1 MTKDESFKE
10 ATEFV
15 KSRSTRHALE
25 RVLKAVQLHLP
36 PDGISERDA
45 MGMIIEAVDP
55 MPDDF
60 DSEKCIK
67 EVMDLFDIAI
77 QTAVLSEYAKSQNST
92 EWADIMSG
100 LFDSERK
107 AIEAKLRQ
115 LIQ

>member
-1 MTKDESFKE
+1 MTKDENIKKE
-10 ATEFV
+10 TEVV
-15 KSRSTRHALE
+15 KSRSTRHALA
-25 RVLKAVQLHLP
+25 RVLKAVQLHMP

-67 EVMDLFDIAI
+67 EVMNL
-77 QTAVLSEYAKSQNST
+77 V
-92 EWADIMSG
+92 ADYEQSSY
-100 LFDSERK
+100 DYEK
-107 AIEAKLRQ
+107 CYVPKTDKKEAWEAIEAKLRQ

>member
-1 MTKDESFKE
+1 MTKDEKIKE
-10 ATEFV
+10 EQEVV

-25 RVLKAVQLHLP
+25 RVLKSVQLHMP

-45 MGMIIEAVDP
+45 MGRIIEAVDP

-67 EVMDLFDIAI
+67 EVMELVYD
-77 QTAVLSEYAKSQNST
+77 
-92 EWADIMSG
+92 
-100 LFDSERK
+100 
-107 AIEAKLRQ
+107 AIESAKLYEYHSCQSQDDEAIKADAELGKETEAIESKLRE

>member
-1 MTKDESFKE
+1 MTKDENTKE
-10 ATEFV
+10 VPEVV
-15 KSRSTRHALE
+15 KSRSTRHALA

-36 PDGISERDA
+36 PDGISEREA

-67 EVMDLFDIAI
+67 EVMELVRLHGAAWF
-77 QTAVLSEYAKSQNST
+77 VSGKSQI
-92 EWADIMSG
+92 AKDG
-100 LFDSERK
+100 LYFETK
-107 AIEAKLRQ
+107 AQGHLLEIEAKLRQ

>member
-1 MTKDESFKE
+1 MTKDENTKE
-10 ATEFV
+10 VPEVV

-67 EVMDLFDIAI
+67 EVMELVESHGFECALRRAASTQGNYRLAKEFEDKAVELFD
-77 QTAVLSEYAKSQNST
+77 
-92 EWADIMSG
+92 
-100 LFDSERK
+100 R
-107 AIEAKLRQ
+107 IESKLRE

>member
-1 MTKDESFKE
+1 MTKEENMKE
-10 ATEFV
+10 EPEVV
-15 KSRSTRHALE
+15 KSRSTRHALA
-25 RVLKAVQLHLP
+25 RVLKAVQLQLP

-67 EVMDLFDIAI
+67 EVMELIELFANACEHDQA
-77 QTAVLSEYAKSQNST
+77 ASYFGGVASPLSVQSARE
-92 EWADIMSG
+92 
-100 LFDSERK
+100 